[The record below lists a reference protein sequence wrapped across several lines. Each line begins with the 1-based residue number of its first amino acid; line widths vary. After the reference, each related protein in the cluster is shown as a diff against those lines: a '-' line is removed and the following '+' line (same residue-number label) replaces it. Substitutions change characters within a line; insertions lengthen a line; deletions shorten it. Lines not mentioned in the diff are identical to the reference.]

1 MPISPEARPPAGHD
15 RQAWRDRLNRR
26 AGLASIAVALVLV
39 VLKTW
44 AFVETGA
51 LSIAAALADSVLDL
65 IVSSAGLVGILY
77 AAKPPDEDH
86 SFGHSSVED
95 IVALGQSVLVT
106 AAAAAI
112 AIGAIGRFGT
122 PVALVQPG
130 IGLWV
135 MAASIVLTIALVVF
149 QGRVAA
155 RTGSRIVA
163 ADRLHYLGDLLP
175 SLGAIA
181 ALVASSALGIHWL
194 DPVVAL
200 VAAAALVRA
209 AHGIGLSA
217 WNALMDR
224 HADPAHLAEISG
236 LLDGYPGL
244 RGHHD
249 LRTRTS
255 GTRVFIQ
262 VHIELDGDQT
272 LAEAHAIAA
281 ALKRDLIATI
291 PEADVII
298 HMDPA

>member
-1 MPISPEARPPAGHD
+1 MPNPPEGPALLQDVQTTG
-15 RQAWRDRLNRR
+15 RDRLNRS
-26 AGLASIAVALVLV
+26 AGLASISVAVVLV
-39 VLKTW
+39 GLKAW
-44 AFVETGA
+44 AFLATGA

-65 IVSSAGLVGILY
+65 IISGAGFLGILY
-77 AAKPPDEDH
+77 AAKPPDDDH

-95 IVALGQSVLVT
+95 IVALGQAVLVT
-106 AAAAAI
+106 TAAAAI
-112 AIGAIGRFGT
+112 AVGAIGRFGT
-122 PVALVQPG
+122 PVPLVQPG

-135 MAASIVLTIALVVF
+135 MAVSIVLTVALVVY
-149 QGRVAA
+149 QGRVAR

-175 SLGAIA
+175 SVGAIA
-181 ALVASSALGIHWL
+181 ALIASSAFGIHWL

-200 VAAAALVRA
+200 LAAGALVWA
-209 AHGIGLSA
+209 ARGIGFSA

-224 HADPAHLAEISG
+224 HADPEQLALIG
-236 LLDGYPGL
+236 DMLADYPGL

-262 VHIELDGDQT
+262 VHIELDGAQSLD
-272 LAEAHAIAA
+272 EAHAVAA
-281 ALKRDLIATI
+281 NLKRDLITAI

-298 HMDPA
+298 HMDPV